1 MLYMYIVYICYVL
14 DSKFYILYILHI
26 LTAILLV
33 PSLCTIFNILLLVF
47 YLLWSKSYGFR
58 VDSFLPELEHL
69 YKNVFTVSFPRAS
82 VAQLVRARDCQ
93 SLGRRFDS
101 V

>member
-1 MLYMYIVYICYVL
+1 MRTLVAWRGGLFLTEGKIGVLPVSSLFLMQVGVYVGVCVYI
-14 DSKFYILYILHI
+14 
-26 LTAILLV
+26 
-33 PSLCTIFNILLLVF
+33 
-47 YLLWSKSYGFR
+47 
-58 VDSFLPELEHL
+58 
-69 YKNVFTVSFPRAS
+69 RAS